1 MSKKALCIAERLFG
15 LSLYAGGSRWAGG
28 LTASP
33 SLDPPLVEAT
43 GFEPTTAWLQTRCST
58 N

>member
-1 MSKKALCIAERLFG
+1 MPEGTRCSQPLGVTFDDQQE
-15 LSLYAGGSRWAGG
+15 
-28 LTASP
+28 
-33 SLDPPLVEAT
+33 LVEAT

>member
-1 MSKKALCIAERLFG
+1 MILTFGSSRVLLKARVPR
-15 LSLYAGGSRWAGG
+15 STSRM
-28 LTASP
+28 
-33 SLDPPLVEAT
+33 VEAT